1 MKKHIAKLILLFT
14 MSICCPLLTCCKDGN
29 RAAAIQEVARIDRE
43 LEKLEKDAQ
52 SLYPY
57 AFAGGFH
64 VGVGGNENV
73 GKGLLILGLT
83 AAAESAIVE
92 RANELIERR
101 NYLVEKYNL

>member
-1 MKKHIAKLILLFT
+1 MKHIIAKLILLFT
-14 MSICCPLLTCCKDGN
+14 LSIWCPLLTCCKDSN
-29 RAAAIQEVARIDRE
+29 RTAAIQEVARIDRE
-43 LEKLEKDAQ
+43 LAELEKEVE

-64 VGVGGNENV
+64 LGVGGNENV

-92 RANELIERR
+92 RANKLIERR
-101 NYLVEKYNL
+101 NYLIDKYNL